1 MDDVYKRR
9 SNHYSQYES
18 QRDGVAKEVVIA
30 DVQSQQEH
38 HLSEH
43 DQSQTQQLVSHRS
56 NPTNSG
62 DLQTISADVTPR
74 IRPNTELTTPRTN
87 AAR

>member
-9 SNHYSQYES
+9 SNHYSLYES

-38 HLSEH
+38 HMSEH
-43 DQSQTQQLVSHRS
+43 DQSQT
-56 NPTNSG
+56 
-62 DLQTISADVTPR
+62 
-74 IRPNTELTTPRTN
+74 
-87 AAR
+87 